1 MFQFLVGFTTG
12 VYVAQNYSIPEITSL
27 VIFVRDKLT
36 EYEKQVDTKK
46 KNDK

>member
-12 VYVAQNYSIPEITSL
+12 VYVAQNYNIPEITSL
-27 VIFVRDKLT
+27 ITFVRDKLT
-36 EYEKQVDTKK
+36 EYEKQVSTKK